1 MTEPTAANLYET
13 ATRGLVSFQP
23 AGSSRAVIY
32 LRVSTTEQAETD
44 FGNEGFSLPAQ
55 RDAARRRAHEMGA
68 VVVDEYIDRG
78 ESARSADRPALQ
90 TMLQRLRLA
99 RDVDY
104 VIVHKL
110 DRLAR
115 SREDD
120 VTIVMDIRAAGAQL
134 VSVSENIDETPSGM
148 LVHGIMA
155 TIAEFYSRNLSVEA
169 SKGLEQKAKMGG
181 TIGLAPIGYLN
192 TRSTVEGR
200 NIGTVVVDEERAP
213 LVRWAFEAFATGE
226 WTIST
231 LTEELGNRGLL
242 LRPTKRCPAKP
253 LARSRVAKML
263 RCPYYVGI
271 VTYKGALH
279 PGRHPAL
286 IDPELFEQVQT
297 VLDQRSLGKERPVKR
312 THYLKGILACGR
324 CGRQLS
330 LSHNVGNMGV
340 RYPYFFCLGRHGSKP
355 NGCDLPFLPMAQ
367 VEVDVEKFWS
377 RVRIAEHEL
386 RCIRTDVTDL
396 ITLGSSQ
403 HEGDI
408 AVQRDRL
415 VRLDGEE
422 AKLLQAHYA
431 DAVSLSLLKKE
442 QARIRG
448 ERNRAESLISSLS
461 LEFAAMQH
469 TLDEALTRVERC
481 DEVYRAGSQQIRRE
495 LCFALFERIF
505 IDDTGVSASN
515 LSTPYAH
522 ILSPDRSERIERE
535 RQALQS
541 GSYGRLLDQAEGEKV
556 GVDVDEELRDLLTP
570 AFAEFERP
578 NGLTPMETVNPG
590 SLRSRG
596 LNVTTLVGLRGFE
609 PPTP

>member
-1 MTEPTAANLYET
+1 
-13 ATRGLVSFQP
+13 
-23 AGSSRAVIY
+23 
-32 LRVSTTEQAETD
+32 
-44 FGNEGFSLPAQ
+44 
-55 RDAARRRAHEMGA
+55 
-68 VVVDEYIDRG
+68 
-78 ESARSADRPALQ
+78 
-90 TMLQRLRLA
+90 
-99 RDVDY
+99 
-104 VIVHKL
+104 
-110 DRLAR
+110 
-115 SREDD
+115 
-120 VTIVMDIRAAGAQL
+120 
-134 VSVSENIDETPSGM
+134 
-148 LVHGIMA
+148 
-155 TIAEFYSRNLSVEA
+155 
-169 SKGLEQKAKMGG
+169 MGG

-286 IDPELFEQVQT
+286 IAPELFEQVQT

-481 DEVYRAGSQQIRRE
+481 DEVYRAGSQQIDE
-495 LCFALFERIF
+495 SC
-505 IDDTGVSASN
+505 ASPC
-515 LSTPYAH
+515 S
-522 ILSPDRSERIERE
+522 
-535 RQALQS
+535 S
-541 GSYGRLLDQAEGEKV
+541 GSS
-556 GVDVDEELRDLLTP
+556 LTTLESALATSARRTP
-570 AFAEFERP
+570 TSCRPTDP
-578 NGLTPMETVNPG
+578 NGSSGNVRLCRAGPTGDCWTRRRVRRLESTSTKNYVIYSRRP
-590 SLRSRG
+590 SLSSSDRMG
-596 LNVTTLVGLRGFE
+596 
-609 PPTP
+609 